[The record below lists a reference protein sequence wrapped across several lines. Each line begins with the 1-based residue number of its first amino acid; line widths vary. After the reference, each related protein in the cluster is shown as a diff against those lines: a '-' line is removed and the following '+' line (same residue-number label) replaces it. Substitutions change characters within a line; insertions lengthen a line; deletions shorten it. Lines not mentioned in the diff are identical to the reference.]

1 MMNDLSLPLPDLRH
15 LLILG
20 QPGGANLAAAARRQ
34 DIQVSH
40 HDLPPSPARILALLE
55 GAAADGL
62 AVDADTLRALLPL
75 PALDLADLSHFRH
88 LLVAGALSP
97 VEQAAITAL
106 FGTPPRPLLVAP
118 ARDWQTVA
126 ELMAAV
132 AADAEAS
139 LAGIDLPLAV
149 AVADRLADNA
159 LLSMLNGLS
168 HCGLFRGPDSTHGVE
183 DVLETARV
191 ASPYRGLIRRW
202 LRVLV
207 EHGRLRW
214 RGDGRL
220 CAVPPATAYDDAALK
235 AAWDGLERDWRA
247 VSGSA
252 RTIDYARANATHLPE
267 LLRGERQAVHLLFP
281 EGRTDLACAIY
292 SEPVAARYQHH
303 SVRALVSRL
312 ASAWTGAA
320 PLRLLEVGGG
330 TGATTRVVLPSLGGL
345 PVDYLFTDV
354 SRFFL
359 DQAAAWQQPYPF
371 VRRGLYDIDKPP
383 ETQGIQRQSLD
394 IIISGGALN
403 AARNTDASIG
413 WLRDLLRPGGWLILT
428 EPTREEVWVMA
439 SQAFMMGQTDDERQE
454 AQATFLSLAQWNRV
468 LEAAGLVRMLG
479 LPDHQHPLSRLGHR
493 VFAARKGAI

>member
-1 MMNDLSLPLPDLRH
+1 MMNDLSLPLPDLQH

-20 QPGGANLAAAARRQ
+20 QPDGGDLAVNARRQ
-34 DIQVSH
+34 GIQVSH
-40 HDLPPSPARILALLE
+40 HDLPPSPARTLALLE
-55 GAAADGL
+55 GAMADGVAL
-62 AVDADTLRALLPL
+62 DADTLRALLPL
-75 PALDLADLSHFRH
+75 PALDLADLSHFRD
-88 LLVAGALSP
+88 LLVAGSLSP
-97 VEQAAITAL
+97 VEQAAVTAL
-106 FGTPPRPLLVAP
+106 FGTPPRPLLAAP
-118 ARDWQTVA
+118 ARDWQTLA
-126 ELMAAV
+126 ELAAAV
-132 AADAEAS
+132 TADAEAS
-139 LAGIDLPLAV
+139 LTGIDLAQAV

-168 HCGLFRGPDSTHGVE
+168 RCGLFTGADSAHSVE

-191 ASPYRGLIRRW
+191 APSHRGLIRRW

-207 EHGRLRW
+207 ERGRLRW
-214 RGDGRL
+214 SGGRL
-220 CAVPPATAYDDAALK
+220 CAVPPATAYGDAALK

-252 RTIDYARANATHLPE
+252 RTIDYARANAAHLPE

-281 EGRTDLACAIY
+281 EGRIDLAAAIY

-312 ASAWTGAA
+312 AAAWTGAA

-330 TGATTRVVLPSLGGL
+330 TGATTRLVLPSLAGL
-345 PVDYLFTDV
+345 PVDYLFTDL

-359 DQAAAWQQPYPF
+359 DQVATWQQPYPF
-371 VRRGLYDIDKPP
+371 VRRGLYDLDKPP
-383 ETQGIQRQSLD
+383 EAQGIKRQSLD

-454 AQATFLSLAQWNRV
+454 TQATFLSLAQWNRV
-468 LEAAGLVRMLG
+468 LEAAGLVRVLG